1 MNKAK
6 LVLLMM
12 QHILIV
18 KISLRELFQEKII
31 IDQAYKIARNSGY
44 DKYQKALASMVY
56 TFFDKKTELGI
67 SVNEWVE
74 ELHKPLIKKFKR
86 RNVYA
91 RFKDYIWA
99 ADLAE
104 MGSLS
109 LKNKNVKYLLCVIDV
124 FTKYACVEPLK
135 DLQKK
140 DKTVFSAFIDIVNES
155 NRKPNKSWV
164 DQRR

>member
-18 KISLRELFQEKII
+18 KISLRALFQEKII
-31 IDQAYKIARNSGY
+31 RDQAYEITRNSGY
-44 DKYQKALASMVY
+44 DKYQRALASMVY

-74 ELHKPLIKKFKR
+74 ELHKPLLKKFKR
-86 RNVYA
+86 RNVYV

-124 FTKYACVEPLK
+124 FTKYACVKPLK

-140 DKTVFSAFIDIVNES
+140 IKQFLVLLLT
-155 NRKPNKSWV
+155 
-164 DQRR
+164 